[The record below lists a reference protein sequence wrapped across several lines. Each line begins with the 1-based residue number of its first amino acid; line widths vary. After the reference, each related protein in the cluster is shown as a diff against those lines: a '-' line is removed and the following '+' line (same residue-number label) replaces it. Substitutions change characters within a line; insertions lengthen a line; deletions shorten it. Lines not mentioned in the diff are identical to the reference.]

1 MSGYV
6 FKIVSVTTALV
17 IASGAMASAQL
28 FGPSTEDKAI
38 IQKRAAGLGPTHM
51 RMCAEAIA
59 KRYPAFPTKIVSWSP
74 HFVVGDY
81 QKARGWKRENASTHH
96 RYEDSLVIM
105 GPVVDSRQ
113 FDMWY
118 GAPRCYFG
126 REGGSMRLL
135 TVCATSTQAGFCR
148 VPNPLNRAS

>member
-1 MSGYV
+1 MRGHV
-6 FKIVSVTTALV
+6 FRIVSATTALV
-17 IASGAMASAQL
+17 LASGAMAWAQL
-28 FGPSTEDKAI
+28 FGPSAEDKAI
-38 IQKRAAGLGPTHM
+38 IQKRAAGLGPAHM

-59 KRYPAFPTKIVSWSP
+59 KRYPIFPTKIVSWSP
-74 HFVVGDY
+74 HFAVGDY
-81 QKARGWKRENASTHH
+81 QRVGGWKRENASTHR

-105 GPVVDSRQ
+105 GPVVDSGQ
-113 FDMWY
+113 FDRWY

-135 TVCATSTQAGFCR
+135 TVCATSTQAGSCR